1 MSATVG
7 QTTAIKDDLA
17 AEIVRR
23 RRKQMP
29 RLTAVLAAAVLV
41 GAGILGGIEIQK
53 HWGSSSGSNAGGRA
67 GLTGANASS
76 IRSALQSRF
85 GGGAGGAATG
95 STARGGGF
103 GGFGG
108 FGGGASGTVTLVKGS
123 DLYVTESSGNTVL
136 VHTTAGSQVTKTV
149 TGTVRSIHPGDTV
162 SINGSQASNGS
173 WTASRITLTPS
184 TSSSNG

>member
-41 GAGILGGIEIQK
+41 GAGILGGIAIQK
-53 HWGSSSGSNAGGRA
+53 HWGSSSGSSSGSS
-67 GLTGANASS
+67 ASS
-76 IRSALQSRF
+76 IRSAFQSRF
-85 GGGAGGAATG
+85 GRGGPGAGSAA
-95 STARGGGF
+95 GGF
-103 GGFGG
+103 GGFGA
-108 FGGGASGTVTLVKGS
+108 GATGTVTLVKGS

-136 VHTTAGSQVTKTV
+136 VHTTAGSQVTKTIRGSV
-149 TGTVRSIHPGDTV
+149 TSIHPGDTV
-162 SINGSQASNGS
+162 SVDGSQASNGS

-184 TSSSNG
+184 TPSSNG